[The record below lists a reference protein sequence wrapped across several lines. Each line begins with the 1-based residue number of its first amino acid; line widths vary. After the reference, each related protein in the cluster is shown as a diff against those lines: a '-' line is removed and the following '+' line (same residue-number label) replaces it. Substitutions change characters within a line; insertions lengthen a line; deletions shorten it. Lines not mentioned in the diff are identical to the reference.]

1 MGADVFGFLMAAVG
15 IGTVA
20 GAIAGG
26 VLADRGTP
34 KHVLVATDVIRGTVQ
49 VAVAGLMTCGAP
61 AWSLMLAYLV
71 FGMGIG
77 VSRPCTQV
85 LLTNLL
91 PKEAL
96 VAANGAMNFLD
107 NLVAVV
113 FPATLGVL
121 VILWNSV
128 WGVFIDGV
136 TFFSAALLTAFLP
149 NQGKLAP
156 GGEFSIREAF
166 DGIAV
171 IAGKR
176 ELLLGFS
183 ATFVVNV
190 LCFPVFLVAAPYAVS
205 GRFDDAMWGVCLAAS
220 GMGACVGS
228 VVTVVAAG
236 HRRLVALALICG
248 LLLCGALA
256 LLGAGGLRWMA
267 VAGAT
272 FIGIVEASWLTGWA
286 TAMQVLSPQKNL
298 GKVVAVDTFV
308 TSGAHPFIYLGGSLI
323 GEMVG
328 HSETLTIAAA
338 VSGIGT
344 LAIGVAALKRRAQ
357 EVAA

>member
-1 MGADVFGFLMAAVG
+1 MAGDAICLAALPLAVLHAGMGADVFGFLMAAVG

-128 WGVFIDGV
+128 WGVFIDG
-136 TFFSAALLTAFLP
+136 
-149 NQGKLAP
+149 
-156 GGEFSIREAF
+156 
-166 DGIAV
+166 
-171 IAGKR
+171 
-176 ELLLGFS
+176 
-183 ATFVVNV
+183 
-190 LCFPVFLVAAPYAVS
+190 
-205 GRFDDAMWGVCLAAS
+205 
-220 GMGACVGS
+220 
-228 VVTVVAAG
+228 
-236 HRRLVALALICG
+236 
-248 LLLCGALA
+248 
-256 LLGAGGLRWMA
+256 
-267 VAGAT
+267 
-272 FIGIVEASWLTGWA
+272 
-286 TAMQVLSPQKNL
+286 
-298 GKVVAVDTFV
+298 
-308 TSGAHPFIYLGGSLI
+308 
-323 GEMVG
+323 
-328 HSETLTIAAA
+328 
-338 VSGIGT
+338 
-344 LAIGVAALKRRAQ
+344 
-357 EVAA
+357 